1 MGDVIIMLQLFFSC
15 ICGCVVM
22 SQIQKLIDRFLSRPK
37 DFTFGELTKMLNYFG
52 YTLDEDNSGSRI
64 RFYNSEY
71 QDVILLHKPHP
82 KNIMKSYQLD
92 EIRNKLKI
100 RGVI

>member
-1 MGDVIIMLQLFFSC
+1 
-15 ICGCVVM
+15 M

-52 YTLDEDNSGSRI
+52 YTLDEDSNGSRI

-92 EIRNKLKI
+92 DVRNKLKI